1 MNLHHILPHQL
12 TSALAAGWPLLVP
25 SGCIEYHGPHLPL
38 GVDTLIVETLCERV
52 AGRVNA
58 VVAPA
63 FAYGPTGYAV
73 TGPEGG
79 TVDVSTERF
88 GRHVKD
94 VLASFWDIGFKWII
108 VCQHHQ
114 QLDGPEALAIRQ
126 AAAEVTFEKAHAE
139 RGHAW
144 WGKAPLEPGD
154 NVFERIQVWP
164 SVLPAAAER
173 AGIVMA
179 DHAGYYET
187 ALMLAVRP
195 EAVDMQQLPLA
206 RAMPTGLSLTPWYTN
221 TADSKAH
228 KATREAGEQ
237 MLAAMVDAWVE
248 KLSALTQPRR
258 PTPRDVTVTGL
269 F

>member
-1 MNLHHILPHQL
+1 MNLQHLLPHHL
-12 TSALAAGWPLLVP
+12 RTALDAGWPLLVP
-25 SGCIEYHGPHLPL
+25 AGCIEYHGPHLAL
-38 GVDTLIVETLCERV
+38 GTDTLLVGELCQRV
-52 AGRVNA
+52 AKRVN
-58 VVAPA
+58 VIVAPP
-63 FAYGPTGYAV
+63 FWYGPTGYAV
-73 TGPEGG
+73 TGPDQG

-88 GRHVKD
+88 GRHAKD
-94 VLASFWDIGFKWII
+94 VLASFWDVGFRWII

-126 AAAEVTFEKAHAE
+126 AAAEVTFEKTHAE

-144 WGKAPLEPGD
+144 WGKAPLPPED

-164 SVLPAAAER
+164 SVLPAAAEQ
-173 AGIVMA
+173 GVVMA

-187 ALMLAVRP
+187 ALLMAVRP
-195 EAVDMQQLPLA
+195 ELVDMDRLGMDA
-206 RAMPTGLSLTPWYTN
+206 PWYTN

-237 MLAAMVDAWVE
+237 MFSAMVDAWVE
-248 KLSALTQPRR
+248 KLSALARPKR
-258 PTPRDVTVTGL
+258 PTPSDVTVTGL